1 MLSETSQIIQQRL
14 HLLER
19 QNAEKEQLAEEMTS
33 KLHHAEDDLKAKPE
47 ESDQYWQILDIQPE
61 ELQLHDDS
69 LGKGSYGVVQ
79 LGDWC
84 GIQVAMETFDKNLQL
99 AQGFK
104 KELTAYCQLHHPNIV
119 PVSGVVMSK

>member
-69 LGKGSYGVVQ
+69 LGKGSYGGKMIFSQ
-79 LGDWC
+79 RLEC
-84 GIQVAMETFDKNLQL
+84 S
-99 AQGFK
+99 
-104 KELTAYCQLHHPNIV
+104 CR
-119 PVSGVVMSK
+119 